1 MPQPAKRFRRV
12 ALTASLGVAALAS
25 LAVVPAA
32 RAQDPALPPIDY
44 SQYDVLLGTLG
55 NSSLPTGDGDRNKG
69 DERRP
74 AKNKRNKRPAPTAR
88 QRRALRF
95 ELVPEVTQRLYQGV
109 VDQSGQDPAHVTTQ
123 LDTAKAEF
131 RRVLTDGA
139 GWRVDDLG
147 DLAAFSLV
155 QAYIKVHDDDGD
167 LPKRG
172 LERLRREVRD
182 DLALQK
188 QVRRLSDARKQEIAE
203 SLELRTI
210 FLISGVV
217 GAQMTGDAAAEAEA
231 REAMRAWAKDVYG
244 VNLAQL
250 ELTRRGLVK
259 R

>member
-1 MPQPAKRFRRV
+1 VLQPADRFRRV

-25 LAVVPAA
+25 LAVAPASL
-32 RAQDPALPPIDY
+32 AQDPALPPIDY
-44 SQYDVLLGTLG
+44 SQYDVLLNTLG
-55 NSSLPTGDGDRNKG
+55 NSSLPTGGGDGEGENGK
-69 DERRP
+69 P
-74 AKNKRNKRPAPTAR
+74 AKKKREKRPTATAR
-88 QRRALRF
+88 QRAALRF
-95 ELVPEVTQRLYQGV
+95 EPVPEVTQRLYQDV
-109 VDQSGQDPAHVTTQ
+109 IDQSGQDPTYVTTQ

-131 RRVLTDGA
+131 RRVLVDGA

-172 LERLRREVRD
+172 LERLRRDVRD

-188 QVRRLSDARKQEIAE
+188 QVRRASDARKQEIAE

-217 GAQMTGDAAAEAEA
+217 GAQMIGDTAAEAEA
-231 REAMRAWAKDVYG
+231 REAMRAWAKDIYG
-244 VNLAQL
+244 VNLAKL